1 MTSLYNRRLTVTIL
15 ESKVQSDVCA
25 YARNCGWYVRKFKA
39 PGRRNVPDCL
49 FIKGSFAVAADIVLD
64 KGGVRSLFFV
74 EFKQLGK
81 LPRKGQLHEFKK
93 IERQG
98 IPVYVID
105 EWLQGK
111 RLVDRKTAELSAA
124 SRKAAHKK

>member
-1 MTSLYNRRLTVTIL
+1 MPIL

-49 FIKGSFAVAADIVLD
+49 FIKGSVVIAGDTVLARAS
-64 KGGVRSLFFV
+64 VQSLFFV

-111 RLVDRKTAELSAA
+111 RLVDRKTAELSEA
-124 SRKAAHKK
+124 SRKAAHRK